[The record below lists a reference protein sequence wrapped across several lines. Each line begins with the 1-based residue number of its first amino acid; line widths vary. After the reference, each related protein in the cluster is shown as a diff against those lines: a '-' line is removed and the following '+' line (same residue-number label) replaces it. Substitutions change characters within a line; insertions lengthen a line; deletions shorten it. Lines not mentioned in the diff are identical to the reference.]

1 MFYRSR
7 EISRHKKK
15 ENGGVV
21 RTMNTMKKALGL
33 GLALLLAMSV
43 MTLPPLGASPAA
55 AANEGQFV
63 FFQVN
68 GGTTATVNP
77 GGQVTFTFSFLPHL
91 FMNQGTVQI
100 VDVPENS
107 LTTFIGSIPDPFV
120 WLDKAAETPC
130 NGSITF
136 SVANIAGSNFTVY
149 AIFTMETDSGNYS
162 FVSSV
167 VQVNVSSTLGI
178 NKTTT
183 ATSVLKGNTFTYQIA
198 VINTSGGAVNNV
210 TVQDLLSSSL
220 DYVAASV
227 TPTVVG
233 QALTWN
239 LGTMQ
244 NNDIRAI
251 TLTVRPKT
259 TAVAGTVV
267 NNTAQVTATGMGA
280 NQSTSSNTLIL
291 EQSLSFTKAVNKTTA
306 GPGDQLTYTISF
318 TNPYSSVILYN
329 VQLQDTIPAY
339 TGYVT
344 HSTNIGQATPI
355 VSGSNIVYWNVG
367 TLSPGQT
374 VQGTLVVS
382 VFSTV
387 LYNTVVQNTAT
398 FVGYKNEGGYMV
410 PVSVAPAVA
419 PQVTVLPAPFTLSK
433 TVSPSIVQPGQ
444 QVSFTI
450 SYTNNS
456 SGTVSP
462 IQNCQ
467 IIDTIDSRITNLAF
481 SGVTPSQ
488 SGSTYTWSL
497 GALAPG
503 QTGSVSFIGTVASS
517 VAAGTTIPNTAYIQG
532 TSVAQVS
539 STCQILVGVPNN
551 ITLAKTVDKTNVL
564 PGETVNYTIAYSNP
578 SANPTL
584 PSITVTDT
592 LPPGLTFL
600 GGTTG
605 FTQTGTVLSWT
616 IANLTP
622 GQTGTV
628 TLAALLDPAAIVGNT
643 ITNTAVATLS
653 GMTPVNSVATFQVGS
668 LAPSMLQ
675 LVKIATADS
684 VKAGEYITY
693 LITYN
698 NNGNLLLPSV
708 IIEEPIPANT
718 TFLSG
723 NPSPA
728 VDTVNNKISW
738 NVGDLPPGANGTL
751 VAQFTVPN
759 TVIDNTIIANVVTG
773 KVSGFQNATTATV
786 LVSVGPVFHRAY
798 IKGYPDRTFLPE
810 KPITRAE
817 IATILTRILSLDTTM
832 TANIGSDVPSN
843 HWAFSYINAVVF
855 SGVMNGYPDGTFG
868 PERPITRA
876 ELATVMV
883 RARGLFSLIVA
894 PPTFPDIAGHW
905 AAGNVEAASRAMFI
919 TGYPSGDFRPDQTI
933 TRAETVTL
941 IDRSFGRGPLIGTGL
956 TPLYADV
963 PSVHWAFSWVAEAA
977 MSHRGLH
984 TSDGNETLVEV
995 STEPPL

>member
-1 MFYRSR
+1 
-7 EISRHKKK
+7 
-15 ENGGVV
+15 
-21 RTMNTMKKALGL
+21 MNTIKKTLGL
-33 GLALLLAMSV
+33 GLALLLALSL

-68 GGTTATVNP
+68 GGTTAAVNP
-77 GGQVTFTFSFLPHL
+77 GGQVTFTFSFLPHQ
-91 FMNQGTVQI
+91 FVNHGTVQI
-100 VDVPENS
+100 VDVPDNS
-107 LTTFIGSIPDPFV
+107 LATLLVQNPNPFEWDGRV
-120 WLDKAAETPC
+120 AETPC
-130 NGSITF
+130 NGSVSYT
-136 SVANIAGSNFTVY
+136 VANIAGSNFTVY

-162 FVSSV
+162 FPSSV
-167 VQVNVSSTLGI
+167 VQVSVASTLDI
-178 NKTTT
+178 QKTTT

-198 VINTSGGAVNNV
+198 VINTSGRPVSNV
-210 TVQDLLSSSL
+210 TVQDLLNTSL

-227 TPTVVG
+227 TPTVIG

-251 TLTVRPKT
+251 TLTVRPKS

-267 NNTAQVTATGMGA
+267 YNTAQVSAAGMGS

-291 EQSLSFTKAVNKTTA
+291 EQAMTFTKAVNKTTA

-318 TNPYSSVILYN
+318 TNPYSSVTLYN
-329 VQLQDTIPAY
+329 VQVQDTIPAY

-344 HSTNIGQATPI
+344 HSTNIGQATPL
-355 VSGSNIVYWNVG
+355 VTGSNIVIWNVG
-367 TLSPGQT
+367 TLNPGQT
-374 VQGTLVVS
+374 LQATLVVS
-382 VFSTV
+382 IFTTV
-387 LYNTVVQNTAT
+387 VYNTVVQNTAT
-398 FVGYKNEGGYMV
+398 FVGYKNEGGLYV
-410 PVSVAPAVA
+410 LVNVAPAVA

-444 QVSFTI
+444 QVAFTI
-450 SYTNNS
+450 SYKNNS

-467 IIDTIDSRITNLAF
+467 IIDTIDSRISSLAF
-481 SGVTPSQ
+481 SGLVPSQ

-503 QTGSVSFIGTVASS
+503 QTGSVSFIGMVAYS
-517 VAAGTTIPNTAYIQG
+517 VPAGTIIANTAYIQG

-578 SANPTL
+578 TTNPTI
-584 PSITVTDT
+584 PAITVTDT

-605 FTQTGTVLSWT
+605 FTQTGTVLNWT
-616 IANLTP
+616 VSNLPP

-628 TLAALLDPAAIVGNT
+628 TLAALLDPAAIVGST

-653 GMTPVNSVATFQVGS
+653 GMTPVSAVATFQVGS

-684 VKAGEYITY
+684 VKSGDYITY

-708 IIEEPIPANT
+708 VIEEPIPANT
-718 TFLSG
+718 TFLNG
-723 NPSPA
+723 NPSPS
-728 VDTVNNKISW
+728 VDTINNKISW

-759 TVIDNTIIANVVTG
+759 TVVDGTLIANVVTG
-773 KVSGFQNATTATV
+773 KVTGFQDVTTTAV
-786 LVSVGPVFHRAY
+786 LVAVGPVFHRAY
-798 IKGYPDRTFLPE
+798 IKGYPDKSFQPE

-817 IATILTRILSLDTTM
+817 IATILARILSLDTTM

-843 HWAFSYINAVVF
+843 HWAFPYISAVVF
-855 SGVMNGYPDGTFG
+855 SGLMNGYPDGTFG
-868 PERPITRA
+868 PDRPITRA

-883 RARGLFSLIVA
+883 RARGLFPLIVA
-894 PPTFPDIAGHW
+894 PPTFPDIAGQW
-905 AAGNVEAASRAMFI
+905 AAGNVEAAHRALFI

-941 IDRSFGRGPLIGTGL
+941 IDRSFGRGPLIGTDL
-956 TPLYADV
+956 TALFPDV

-984 TSDGNETLVEV
+984 TSDGNETLIEV